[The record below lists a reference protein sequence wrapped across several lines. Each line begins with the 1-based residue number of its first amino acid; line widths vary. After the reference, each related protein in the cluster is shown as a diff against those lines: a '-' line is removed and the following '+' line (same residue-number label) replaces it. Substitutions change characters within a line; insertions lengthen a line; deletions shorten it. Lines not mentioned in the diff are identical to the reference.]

1 MTPNACLPDVRS
13 RRLEKRKGERQ
24 ATMRYSRIRTRRASD
39 PSRSA
44 CVCEEEDGFT
54 VQVRLFNEA
63 KPEYATCGEEVADSF
78 ETASALLDALAAAFA
93 ILGRNSRSPATT
105 LDANNGV
112 DALCADDFVMVAG
125 KGSG

>member
-1 MTPNACLPDVRS
+1 
-13 RRLEKRKGERQ
+13 
-24 ATMRYSRIRTRRASD
+24 MRYSRIRTRRASD

-63 KPEYATCGEEVADSF
+63 KPEYATCGEELRNGIRVAH
-78 ETASALLDALAAAFA
+78 ALAAAFA
-93 ILGRNSRSPATT
+93 ILDRNSRSPATT